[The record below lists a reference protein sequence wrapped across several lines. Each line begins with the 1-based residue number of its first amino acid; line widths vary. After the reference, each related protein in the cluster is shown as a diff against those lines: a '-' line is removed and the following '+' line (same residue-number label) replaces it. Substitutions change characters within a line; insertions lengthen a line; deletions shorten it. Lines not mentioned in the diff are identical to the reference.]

1 MGWNGGFST
10 SYCSKQNSQ
19 PGNARKMALLA
30 FIFLLA
36 LLPAGSAKSRHPP
49 KATILSPVF
58 GPRQVYGVVGGSV
71 TVKCFY
77 PPTSVNRHDR
87 KYWCRQSGRRCVTV
101 ASTTGYVSSGYEGRI
116 SVTDYPEAENFQI
129 SISSLSPTDAG
140 TYECGVGDNG
150 RGLSYK
156 VTLSVSQGPDV
167 PEAAELFYVKL
178 HSTWTVTCS
187 FGEEFTYFRKYLCKM
202 EGEGCHDIIDN
213 IEDDVIDA
221 DYRGRVLLSLER
233 SPGSFSIMMTQ
244 MDWEDAG
251 LYRCGAGEYGKN
263 GKSKELDVFIY
274 EDKNFPLM
282 KSTVTATEGG
292 SATFECLYEP
302 LKKSSTRVW
311 AKWKSDKYTRI
322 IDNTGYVKP
331 QYEGR
336 VAMFEN
342 PNNRTVTVILN
353 QLNEADKGYY
363 WCITNELKE
372 QQTSAELKLTEGK
385 PQLTGQKEVEARV
398 GSRVDLTCS
407 YPCAYYSY
415 EKYWCKW
422 SPSGC
427 SMMPAS
433 DVRQPGPEA
442 TCNTSNRTVI
452 LSFDSVT
459 EEDAGWYWCGVK
471 RNGLFGETMAVKL
484 SVTAA
489 GNDAK
494 HSPELLDVDAPSH
507 AEFPNHVEP
516 GPGPRGGAY
525 SDSGVRSGAAPGSS
539 DQGHGSNTLALVLGP
554 IAALLLIVVTAFA
567 VVKYRQMKR
576 SDLVSI
582 GSYRTNI
589 SMSDFESVKDYSA
602 SNSAC
607 VKESQETAIGG
618 DEFVTTTD
626 TPESAAEA
634 KKAKRSSKEDAD
646 LAYSTFLLTSGSIA
660 QGGSGGDSPAL
671 DVSPP
676 QDQV

>member
-1 MGWNGGFST
+1 
-10 SYCSKQNSQ
+10 
-19 PGNARKMALLA
+19 MALLA

-36 LLPAGSAKSRHPP
+36 LLPAESAKSRHPP
-49 KATILSPVF
+49 KSTISSPVF
-58 GPRQVYGVVGGSV
+58 GPRQVYGVVGRSTV
-71 TVKCFY
+71 VKCFY
-77 PPTSVNRHDR
+77 PPTSVNKHDR
-87 KYWCRQSGRRCVTV
+87 KYWCRQSGRGCVTV
-101 ASTTGYVSSGYEGRI
+101 ASTSGFVATGFKDRI
-116 SVTDYPEAENFQI
+116 SLTDYPEAENFQI
-129 SISSLSPTDAG
+129 NISSLALTDAG
-140 TYECGVGDNG
+140 TYQCGVGGNG
-150 RGLSYK
+150 RGLSYT
-156 VTLSVSQGPDV
+156 VTLTVSQDPDV

-187 FGEEFTYFRKYLCKM
+187 FGLEFVYSRKYLCKM
-202 EGEGCHDIIDN
+202 EGEDCHDIIDN
-213 IEDDVIDA
+213 IEEDVIDE
-221 DYRGRVLLSLER
+221 DFRGRVLLSLEQ
-233 SPGSFSIMMTQ
+233 SSGSTSFSIMMTQ
-244 MDWEDAG
+244 MDWEDSG
-251 LYRCGAGEYGKN
+251 LYRCGVGEYGKS

-274 EDKNFPLM
+274 EDKNFPQM
-282 KSTVTATEGG
+282 KSTVTAKIGS

-311 AKWKSDKYTRI
+311 AKWKPNKYTRI
-322 IDNTGYVKP
+322 IDNVGYVKP
-331 QYEGR
+331 DFEGR

-342 PNNRTVTVILN
+342 SDNATVTVILN
-353 QLNEADKGYY
+353 QLKDEDKGYF

-372 QQTSAELKLTEGK
+372 QQSSAELKFVEGK
-385 PQLTGQKEVEARV
+385 PQLTGEKEVEAQA
-398 GSRVDLTCS
+398 GSRVDLSCS
-407 YPCAYYSY
+407 YPCAYYTY

-422 SPSGC
+422 SISGC

-433 DVRQPGPEA
+433 DLRQTGPET

-459 EEDAGWYWCGVK
+459 EDDAGWYWCGVK

-484 SVTAA
+484 SVTA
-489 GNDAK
+489 GSDAR
-494 HSPELLDVDAPSH
+494 HNPELLDVDAPSH
-507 AEFPNHVEP
+507 AEFPNYVEP
-516 GPGPRGGAY
+516 GPRPRGGAY
-525 SDSGVRSGAAPGSS
+525 SDSGVRSGAASVSS

-554 IAALLLIVVTAFA
+554 IGGLLLVVMTAFGI
-567 VVKYRQMKR
+567 VKYRQMKR

-618 DEFVTTTD
+618 DEFVTTTN

-646 LAYSTFLLTSGSIA
+646 LAYSTFLHTSGSIA
-660 QGGSGGDSPAL
+660 QGGFAGDS
-671 DVSPP
+671 
-676 QDQV
+676 

>member
-1 MGWNGGFST
+1 
-10 SYCSKQNSQ
+10 
-19 PGNARKMALLA
+19 MALLA

-36 LLPAGSAKSRHPP
+36 FLPAESAKSRHPP
-49 KATILSPVF
+49 KSTSNPVF
-58 GPRQVYGVVGGSV
+58 GPRQVYGVVGGS
-71 TVKCFY
+71 TLVKCFY

-87 KYWCRQSGRRCVTV
+87 KYWCRQSGRSCVTV
-101 ASTTGYVSSGYEGRI
+101 ASTSGYVASGFKGRI
-116 SVTDYPEAENFQI
+116 SLTDYPEAENFQI
-129 SISSLSPTDAG
+129 NISSLALADAG
-140 TYECGVGDNG
+140 TYQCGVGDNG

-156 VTLSVSQGPDV
+156 VTLNVSQGPEV
-167 PEAAELFYVKL
+167 PEAPELFYVKL

-187 FGEEFTYFRKYLCKM
+187 FGSDFSYSRKYLCKM
-202 EGEGCHDIIDN
+202 QGGDCHDIIDN
-213 IEDDVIDA
+213 IEEDVIDA
-221 DYRGRVLLSLER
+221 DFTGRVLLSHEQ

-263 GKSKELDVFIY
+263 GESKELDVFIY
-274 EDKNFPLM
+274 EDKNFPQM
-282 KSTVTATEGG
+282 KSTVTAKTGT

-311 AKWKSDKYTRI
+311 AKWKPNKYTRI

-342 PNNRTVTVILN
+342 PDNRTVTVILN
-353 QLNEADKGYY
+353 QLNEADVGYY
-363 WCITNELKE
+363 WCITNELKD
-372 QQTSAELKLTEGK
+372 QQSSAELKVIEGK
-385 PQLTGQKEVEARV
+385 PQLTGEKEVEAQA

-422 SPSGC
+422 SSSGC

-433 DVRQPGPEA
+433 DLGQPGPEA
-442 TCNTSNRTVI
+442 TCSTSNRTII

-484 SVTAA
+484 SVTA
-489 GNDAK
+489 GSDAK
-494 HSPELLDVDAPSH
+494 HSPELLDVGVPSP

-554 IAALLLIVVTAFA
+554 IGALLLIIVAAF
-567 VVKYRQMKR
+567 VIVKYRQMKR

-618 DEFVTTTD
+618 DEFITTTD

-646 LAYSTFLLTSGSIA
+646 LAYSTFLLTSSSIA
-660 QGGSGGDSPAL
+660 QGGSGGDSTAL